1 MFYYEMMID
10 RRYLQPLI
18 ADGVLAEVG
27 LCRVHGLPAQG
38 RGPDRALG
46 DAGLVPCSS
55 KTV

>member
-27 LCRVHGLPAQG
+27 LCRAHGLPAQG
-38 RGPDRALG
+38 GGQDRALG